1 MSGIPMTTRRPST
14 HVRGQA
20 VTELA
25 LGLAVFVTVLS
36 FGIYFAEVG
45 FLSLKVQESAISA
58 LWDGTAG
65 KMHKLPLSFS
75 EAKDSMKKAAARAE
89 ARYADFNGLSSE
101 TNPTLQQVFT
111 RGTGLEVSC
120 DVGDGPSFRGAI
132 LTRIVYRD
140 NGGARCRSEANLS
153 AYRFPRS
160 FLDRGDGALFDERN
174 MKDAHTTLK
183 VCGVGRAIGG
193 VCNGSFGMLVDD
205 WGLAGSME
213 SLPCNMIGSGIGACT
228 NPQYAATV
236 YGVYK
241 PMTFALMP
249 FGGIY
254 GASSK
259 LAQAAVGV
267 SPIDEHA
274 FFLSAANE
282 ETQFTQI
289 PGLPSDKQN
298 GSRPLWG
305 TSPGA
310 AVSIQTLPYTISYVK
325 RRMNGNCF
333 LGKKCDDP

>member
-1 MSGIPMTTRRPST
+1 MSTRHHAKHERK

-25 LGLAVFVTVLS
+25 IGLTVFVTVLA

-65 KMHKLPLSFS
+65 KMHTLPVSFS
-75 EAKDSMKKAAARAE
+75 EAEGSMEKAAARSE

-101 TNPTLQQVFT
+101 SNPSMQQVFT
-111 RGTGLEVSC
+111 RGSQLDVSC
-120 DVGDGPSFRGAI
+120 DVGGGPSYGGAI

-140 NGGARCRSEANLS
+140 NGGARCSSEASLS

-160 FLDRGDGALFDERN
+160 FLDRGDGALFNERN
-174 MKDAHTTLK
+174 MKDTHTTLK
-183 VCGVGRAIGG
+183 VCGVGRAVGG
-193 VCNGSFGMLVDD
+193 ECNGSFGMLVDD
-205 WGLAGSME
+205 WGLAGESE
-213 SLPCNMIGSGIGACT
+213 SLPCNMIGSGMGACT

-241 PMTFALMP
+241 PMSLTLML

-259 LAQAAVGV
+259 LAQAAVGY

-282 ETQFTQI
+282 ETNFTQL
-289 PGLPSDKQN
+289 PPLPSDK
-298 GSRPLWG
+298 GRPLWG

-310 AVSIQTLPYTISYVK
+310 AVSVQTLPYTLSYGT
-325 RRMNGNCF
+325 RLLNGNCF
-333 LGKKCDDP
+333 LGKKSNNP